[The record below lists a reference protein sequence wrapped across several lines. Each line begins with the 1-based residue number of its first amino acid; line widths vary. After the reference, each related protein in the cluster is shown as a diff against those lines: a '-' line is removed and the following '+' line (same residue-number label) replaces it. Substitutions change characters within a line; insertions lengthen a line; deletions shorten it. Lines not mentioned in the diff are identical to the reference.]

1 MADITVSTDVDT
13 MLQSANNAAIRS
25 NIGAAS
31 SAGGTI
37 TGPLNCEQQIITGE
51 IQSGSEFDEILNID
65 SKQLFFRDFDE
76 TPNTLM
82 VIKKFDGYTG
92 SRIGINKEPT
102 SSSTSALEI
111 HAGKDNS
118 TGVFD
123 DALKVVGGAFFDDWV
138 RLGHYTDSERDALP
152 RPTNG
157 AIIYNKTHNE
167 FQGYVGGG
175 TGWRKFTMEAPSTGG
190 F

>member
-37 TGPLNCEQQIITGE
+37 TGVLNCEQPIITGE

-65 SKQLFFRDFDE
+65 FKQLFFRDFDE

-92 SRIGINKEPT
+92 SRIGINKDPA
-102 SSSTSALEI
+102 SSETVALQI
-111 HAGKDNS
+111 HAGKNNS
-118 TGVFD
+118 TNEYD
-123 DALKVVGGAFFDDWV
+123 DALKVVGGAFFENWV
-138 RLGHYTDSERDALP
+138 RLGHYTDTERDNLP

-157 AIIYNKTHNE
+157 TVIYNSEHHE

-175 TGWRKFTMEAPSTGG
+175 TGWVKFNTSAVS
-190 F
+190 

>member
-1 MADITVSTDVDT
+1 MADLTVSNDVDT
-13 MLQSANNAAIRS
+13 MLQSVSNAAIRS

-37 TGPLNCEQQIITGE
+37 TGTLTCEQPIVVGE
-51 IQSGSEFDEILNID
+51 IQSSSEFDEIINVD
-65 SKQLFFRDFDE
+65 FKQLFFRDFDE

-102 SSSTSALEI
+102 SSSTSALEV
-111 HAGKDNS
+111 HAGKNNS
-118 TGVFD
+118 SGVYD

-138 RLGHYTDSERDALP
+138 RLGHYDDAERDNLP

-157 AIIYNKTHNE
+157 TIIYNSEHHE
-167 FQGYVGGG
+167 FQGYLGGG
-175 TGWRKFTMEAPSTGG
+175 VGWKKFTMGDVSS
-190 F
+190 

>member
-25 NIGAAS
+25 NIGAVS

-37 TGPLNCEQQIITGE
+37 TGVLNCEQPIVTGE

-65 SKQLFFRDFDE
+65 AKQVTFRDFDE
-76 TPNTLM
+76 EPDDLM
-82 VIKKFDGYTG
+82 VIRKIDGYTG
-92 SRIGINKEPT
+92 GRIGINKVP
-102 SSSTSALEI
+102 SSSVAAALQI
-111 HAGKDNS
+111 HAGKDAS
-118 TGVFD
+118 SGVFD

-138 RLGHYTDSERDALP
+138 RLGHYTDAERDNLP

-157 AIIYNKTHNE
+157 TIIYNSEHHE
-167 FQGYVGGG
+167 FQGYLGGG
-175 TGWRKFTMEAPSTGG
+175 VGWKKFTMGDVSS
-190 F
+190 